1 MKDSAAA
8 TCLRMLS
15 HTPVIVCVVCVGCLD
30 LSNDSADAGT
40 GGTGSGSGTVLAN
53 TCNTSVTDWCG
64 GDVTGTWTVT
74 TICAETN
81 PVDTINQQNAAK
93 YPDCTQTC
101 SSAKVTA
108 TGFVT
113 YSSQTM
119 ASNLS
124 FRIVESLSFSPVC
137 FSEAMG
143 TTPTDSTCQSLVLD
157 PNGTST
163 CALTL
168 SNCACQFDETTSDQ
182 ATTYALSGNEIIE
195 YDTLAFTNQS
205 IQYCVTGTTMTQR
218 RNLRP
223 GINYD
228 IQFVRR

>member
-1 MKDSAAA
+1 MKDFAAR
-8 TCLRMLS
+8 TCHRLLS
-15 HTPVIVCVVCVGCLD
+15 YAPMIACVVCVGCLD
-30 LSNDSADAGT
+30 LGNNSADAGT

-53 TCNTSVTDWCG
+53 TCSTTVTDWCG

-74 TICAETN
+74 SICAESN
-81 PVDTINQQNAAK
+81 PVDAVNQQNVAK
-93 YPDCTQTC
+93 YPDCTGSCT
-101 SSAKVTA
+101 SAQMTA

-124 FRIVESLSFSPVC
+124 FRIVESLSFSPAC

-143 TTPTDSTCQSLVLD
+143 TTPTDGTCQSLVLD
-157 PNGTST
+157 PSGTST

-182 ATTYALSGNEIIE
+182 ATTYALSGNEIVE
-195 YDTLAFTNQS
+195 YDTLSFTNQS
-205 IQYCVTGTTMTQR
+205 IQYCVTGTTMVQR
-218 RNLRP
+218 RVLRP

-228 IQFVRR
+228 IQFARR